1 VLAANAGVFFA
12 GAEAV
17 MLGPLYIIDK
27 KITPTE
33 ARNNS
38 TPRAAAIPMIHGQ
51 GVERFLDPARLL
63 FELVGML

>member
-1 VLAANAGVFFA
+1 
-12 GAEAV
+12 

-38 TPRAAAIPMIHGQ
+38 TPRVAAIPMINGQ